1 MKKKE
6 KDADLHIR
14 IPESVYAK
22 LKKNAEKHK
31 MSITGYVNY
40 VISNDCY
47 GEASRLDILFENI
60 QQLKKVID
68 LIYLTSDTHARL
80 FMNYLIQ
87 DFARM
92 TDFDSDTAQREALE
106 RGAHKLQKFHAN
118 YLKNT
123 EGNDSTFLTDI
134 YGHLIKEDG
143 DYLKYRATTLVDESR
158 SKKMNNLMDLNEN
171 D

>member
-1 MKKKE
+1 
-6 KDADLHIR
+6 
-14 IPESVYAK
+14 
-22 LKKNAEKHK
+22 